1 MLENLL
7 VIILVVLAIIMIAVI
22 LLQPDRSQ
30 GLAKNANIVDEE
42 KEGIEKFT
50 EWIATAFLVVAVLFL
65 SLIHI

>member
-7 VIILVVLAIIMIAVI
+7 IIALVILSIIMISVI

-30 GLAKNANIVDEE
+30 GLAKSSANILDEE

-50 EWIATAFLVVAVLFL
+50 EIVAT
-65 SLIHI
+65 

>member
-42 KEGIEKFT
+42 KEAAYYFVKIMQTCVLRKK
-50 EWIATAFLVVAVLFL
+50 AVKSVL
-65 SLIHI
+65 

>member
-1 MLENLL
+1 
-7 VIILVVLAIIMIAVI
+7 MIAVI

-50 EWIATAFLVVAVLFL
+50 EWIATAFLVVAILFQ
-65 SLIHI
+65 IIR

>member
-30 GLAKNANIVDEE
+30 GLAKNANILDEE

-50 EWIATAFLVVAVLFL
+50 EWIATAFLVVAVLFQ
-65 SLIHI
+65 IIR

>member
-30 GLAKNANIVDEE
+30 GLGKNANIVEEE
-42 KEGIEKFT
+42 KEGIEKLT
-50 EWIATAFLVVAVLFL
+50 EWIATAFLVVAVLFQ
-65 SLIHI
+65 IIR

>member
-30 GLAKNANIVDEE
+30 GLAKNANIVGEE

-50 EWIATAFLVVAVLFL
+50 EWIATAFLVVAILFQ
-65 SLIHI
+65 IIR

>member
-7 VIILVVLAIIMIAVI
+7 IVILVILAIVMIGVI

-30 GLAKNANIVDEE
+30 GLAKSAANILDEE

-50 EWIATAFLVVAVLFL
+50 EVVATLFLVVAILFQ
-65 SLIHI
+65 IVR

>member
-50 EWIATAFLVVAVLFL
+50 EWIAKAFLVVARLFQ
-65 SLIHI
+65 IIR

>member
-7 VIILVVLAIIMIAVI
+7 VTVLVILAVIMIVVI

-30 GLAKNANIVDEE
+30 GLAKNANVLDQE

-50 EWIATAFLVVAVLFL
+50 EWIAAAFLITAVIFQ
-65 SLIHI
+65 IIR

>member
-42 KEGIEKFT
+42 KEGIEKFN
-50 EWIATAFLVVAVLFL
+50 EWIATAFLVVAILFQ
-65 SLIHI
+65 IIR

>member
-42 KEGIEKFT
+42 KEGIEKCT
-50 EWIATAFLVVAVLFL
+50 EWIATAFLVVAILFQ
-65 SLIHI
+65 IIR